1 MGRIHQL
8 GVLFIAALVLLGLF
22 GCKTPPEPKE
32 EEKVVKE
39 PEVVQE
45 PAESQAAE
53 VEPLSDEEIRVATAA
68 VQRANLI
75 GASRYLPTDYSSLA
89 DSLNS
94 AITAGDSDPDAA
106 RMQLQDVISEA
117 NILYDRTVAVRRE
130 EYVAKYWRA
139 DEALLRIEAEKFAS
153 AEYANTQKL
162 ALEAVEHYEAGDIAS
177 AIAKADETIS
187 AQARLYYNLS
197 ENIRYIGIL
206 KRDTENYLSDAED
219 NEAFVY
225 APEELD
231 EANRLY
237 EEGLAVYGSYDIEDA
252 AVILT
257 EAKRQSVAAAR
268 ASAISKRQGEVDSL
282 LALVQE
288 RIEAASTRRA
298 VDSEGAVIEP
308 NPWDGGAYIAANPL
322 VDHSADIG
330 PVDIEEAA
338 LRDLND
344 PLENELEGLPE
355 DILIEEE
362 GTQVNA
368 DEQAADY
375 LALAKSL
382 WEQGVTARNNGE
394 FDAAEN
400 YLEQARAYIDMFES
414 NLISK
419 TYTVIYREV
428 ATDCLWRIAERA
440 DIFGNPFM
448 WPKIWRANR
457 KVVQNPDLIYP
468 GQVLVI
474 PPQ

>member
-1 MGRIHQL
+1 MGRICQL
-8 GVLFIAALVLLGLF
+8 GVLFFIAALVFF
-22 GCKTPPEPKE
+22 GPVSCKTTPEPKQ
-32 EEKVVKE
+32 EEKI
-39 PEVVQE
+39 VQK
-45 PAESQAAE
+45 PAEDQVAE
-53 VEPLSDEEIRVATAA
+53 VASLSDEEIEAAETA
-68 VQRANLI
+68 VRRANLI
-75 GASRYLPTDYSSLA
+75 GANRYLPTDYSNLV

-94 AITAGDSDPDAA
+94 AIAAGDSDPDAA
-106 RMQLQDVISEA
+106 RTQLQDVISKA
-117 NILYDRTVAVRRE
+117 NTLYDRTVIARRD
-130 EYVAKYWRA
+130 EYIAKYWRA
-139 DEALLRIEAEKFAS
+139 DEALSLIEAGKFAP
-153 AEYANTQKL
+153 AEYSNTQKL
-162 ALEAVEHYEAGDIAS
+162 ARETVELYEAGDFTS

-206 KRDTENYLSDAED
+206 NRDTRNYLSDAED

-237 EEGLAVYGSYDIEDA
+237 EEGLTVYGNYNIEDA

-257 EAKRQSVAAAR
+257 EAKRQSIIAAR
-268 ASAISKRQGEVDSL
+268 TSAMTKKQGEIDSL

-288 RIEAASTRRA
+288 RIEIASTRRA
-298 VDSEGAVIEP
+298 VDSEGRVIEP
-308 NPWDGGAYIAANPL
+308 NPWDGSVYIAANPL
-322 VDHSADIG
+322 VDHSADME
-330 PVDIEEAA
+330 PVDMEETM

-344 PLENELEGLPE
+344 PLDNELEGIPE
-355 DILIEEE
+355 DILIQEE

-368 DEQAADY
+368 DEQTADY
-375 LALAKSL
+375 LVLAKSL

-400 YLEQARAYIDMFES
+400 FLEQARAYIDMFES
-414 NLISK
+414 NLVSK
-419 TYTVIYREV
+419 TYTVVYREV

-440 DIFGNPFM
+440 EIFGNPFM

-457 KVVQNPDLIYP
+457 KAVQNPDLIYP